1 MMKKQI
7 ILISVVNHHPL
18 TWEHD
23 KAFLEKL
30 RDAVRMAIRE
40 KTVTLDKEHQS

>member
-1 MMKKQI
+1 MKKRKLV
-7 ILISVVNHHPL
+7 LISVENHNPL

-30 RDAVRMAIRE
+30 RDAVRVAIRE
-40 KTVTLDKEHQS
+40 KVSDCNREKKS